1 MKKTWIVPFV
11 ISLLFFGI
19 SQAALVDDAVSW
31 AYTNNLTIH
40 KTSKDF
46 KVDQNI
52 RRDEAA
58 KFFVNFAKLVGK
70 NIYVK
75 TDSECKFSDIDQSWS
90 DLKNVVVEA
99 CKLWIFQWSKGK
111 FNPSGFLTQEQ
122 AVAVLIRII
131 DGYSPEIWGKWS
143 DLYYSR
149 LQKLDLEK
157 WFNPSSYR
165 NQFINRWY
173 VINIIYNAR
182 GMKWVNSKYKI
193 TQDKEYLNNYDGRY
207 DDYSQPSFCEDKN
220 IIDKYKNNTLVKK
233 SADGDL
239 LFWSWWELFGRT
251 SVKIWW
257 LGRRPTDFA
266 NVLALN
272 FYDTKKDVS
281 KCDSLSDLYNQIIN
295 WNYKIM
301 DVKNEWMDYIIPNS
315 NGSIDSMSYLSL
327 KDYFSSCEENLKKVA
342 VVEYTCD
349 VLQNKSISF
358 DDFIHPVKEL
368 IDGSFKKD
376 PAKISYRSWYIYYN
390 WNDGGTL
397 IYRVLDS
404 KYIYEF
410 KTSDILDIN
419 SSYEW
424 RLVGTVQKSDG
435 TYPKLKY
442 FWNEIYSENAIK
454 SYIEDLLMWK
464 QSSNYFNSQ
473 LDLFKSDIDNLYK

>member
-1 MKKTWIVPFV
+1 MKKTLIVPFV

-157 WFNPSSYR
+157 WYPSGYHYE
-165 NQFINRWY
+165 FINRWY

-193 TQDKEYLNNYDGRY
+193 TQDKEYLNDYDGRY
-207 DDYSQPSFCEDKN
+207 DSDSLPVFCENKSITDQYRN
-220 IIDKYKNNTLVKK
+220 YTLVKK
-233 SADGDL
+233 YFGDIN
-239 LFWSWWELFGRT
+239 LFWSWWTFFWLP
-251 SVKIWW
+251 SVGIWW
-257 LGRRPTDFA
+257 IERRPTDA
-266 NVLALN
+266 PNLLDSY

-281 KCDSLSDLYNQIIN
+281 KCESLTDLYNSIIN
-295 WNYKIM
+295 WNYKIIN
-301 DVKNEWMDYIIPNS
+301 VKNDWMDYTIPNS
-315 NGSIDSMSYLSL
+315 NGSIDYMSSISL

-342 VVEYTCD
+342 VVESTCD

-376 PAKISYRSWYIYYN
+376 SAKIPYKSWYIYYN
-390 WNDGGTL
+390 WDDGGSL
-397 IYRVLDS
+397 IYRVLDN

-442 FWNEIYSENAIK
+442 FWKDISSKIAIN

-464 QSSNYFNSQ
+464 QSSNYFTSQ
-473 LDLFKSDIDNLYK
+473 LALFKSDIDKLYK